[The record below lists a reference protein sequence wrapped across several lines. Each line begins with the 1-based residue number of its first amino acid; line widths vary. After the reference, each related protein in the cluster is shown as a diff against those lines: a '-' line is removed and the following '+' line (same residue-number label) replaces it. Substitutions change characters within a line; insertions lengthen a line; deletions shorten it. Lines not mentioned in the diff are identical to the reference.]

1 MILHLITDRR
11 RLAGAQAPW
20 VEQRRC
26 LLEQIRLAVDAGV
39 DVVQIRERDLE
50 AGALF
55 SLADAAVTLAAGSR
69 TRIVVNDRL
78 DVALA
83 ARAHGVHLRED
94 SIPPA
99 AVRRLAPPPFTIGR
113 SVHDADGAVEVGTDA
128 DYLIVGSV
136 WPTASKLPGH
146 PLLGPE
152 GLARVVQRAAVPVV
166 AIGGIT
172 LDGARLLAGLG
183 AAGVAAIG
191 LFIAA
196 PTSSDSDH
204 DGCGVAPM
212 HELTR
217 RIAAL

>member
-1 MILHLITDRR
+1 VILHLISDRR
-11 RLAGAQAPW
+11 RLAGAETPW
-20 VEQRRC
+20 TEQRRC
-26 LLEQIRLAVDAGV
+26 LLRQVRFAVEAGV

-50 AGALF
+50 AGELF
-55 SLADAAVTLAAGSR
+55 SVTEAAVSLAAGSR
-69 TRIVVNDRL
+69 TKIIVNDRV

-94 SIPPA
+94 SMPPA
-99 AVRRLAPPPFTIGR
+99 AVRRLAPSPFVIGR
-113 SVHDADGAVEVGTDA
+113 SVHDADAAAALGSGV
-128 DYLIVGSV
+128 DYLIAGSV
-136 WPTASKLPGH
+136 WSTASKLPGH

-152 GLARVVQRAAVPVV
+152 GLARVIQHASVPVV

-172 LDGARLLAGLG
+172 VDGARLLAALG

-196 PTSSDSDH
+196 PASSDSDP
-204 DGCGVAPM
+204 GCGAAPV
-212 HELTR
+212 HELAR

>member
-11 RLAGAQAPW
+11 RLAGPDAPW
-20 VEQRRC
+20 PEQRRC
-26 LLEQIRLAVDAGV
+26 LLQQIRFAVDAGV
-39 DVVQIRERDLE
+39 DVVQIRERNLE
-50 AGALF
+50 AAALF
-55 SLADAAVTLAAGSR
+55 SITEAAVALAAGSR

-83 ARAHGVHLRED
+83 ARAQGVHLRED
-94 SIPPA
+94 SMSPA

-113 SVHDADGAVEVGTDA
+113 SVHDVDAAAEAGADV
-128 DYLIVGSV
+128 DYLIAGSV
-136 WPTASKLPGH
+136 WSTASKLPGH

-152 GLARVVQRAAVPVV
+152 GLARIVERAPVPVV

-172 LDGARLLAGLG
+172 VDGARLLAGLG

-191 LFIAA
+191 LFIPAA
-196 PTSSDSDH
+196 ASSERDH
-204 DGCGVAPM
+204 GCGAMPM
-212 HELTR
+212 HDVAR

>member
-11 RLAGAQAPW
+11 RLSGAETPW
-20 VEQRRC
+20 AAQRDC
-26 LLEQIRLAVDAGV
+26 LLQQIRFAVEAGV
-39 DVVQIRERDLE
+39 DVIQIRERDLE
-50 AGALF
+50 AGTLF
-55 SLADAAVTLAAGSR
+55 SITVAAVALAAGSS

-94 SIPPA
+94 SMPPA
-99 AVRRLAPPPFTIGR
+99 AVRRLAPAPFSIGR
-113 SVHDADGAVEVGTDA
+113 SVHDADAAAEVGREV
-128 DYLIVGSV
+128 DYVIAGSV
-136 WPTASKLPGH
+136 WSTASKLPGH

-152 GLARVVQRAAVPVV
+152 GLARVVQRASVPVI

-172 LDGARLLAGLG
+172 VDGARLLAGLG

-191 LFIAA
+191 LFIPASAA
-196 PTSSDSDH
+196 SGTDH
-204 DGCGVAPM
+204 GCGAAPM
-212 HELTR
+212 HDVAR